1 MVQKKKK
8 NKEKEMKEKMIMW
21 AVTMF
26 IERMNG
32 EDLKKWIDMGLDII
46 EDKVEASESTTD
58 DMIVLP
64 ICKIVRE
71 ALSVPDND

>member
-1 MVQKKKK
+1 
-8 NKEKEMKEKMIMW
+8 MKDKMIMW

-26 IERMNG
+26 LERMSG
-32 EDLKKWIDMGLDII
+32 DDLKKWIDMGLDII
-46 EDKVEASESTTD
+46 EDKVEATPSPTD